1 MIMGITGSGGSGKD
15 AVAEY
20 LQKKGFSRYSCSD
33 IIREECAKRGLETT
47 RDNLIGVGN
56 ELREEFGN
64 GYLAGEILKKIKNDE
79 SENSVVVSI
88 RHPGEIE
95 ILKSDPSFKMILVDA
110 PLEIRYARTQDRNQ
124 NRPEDKDS
132 FEKFKENEEREKT
145 GTGSGQQLNLVAK
158 MADDI
163 IINDGSFEN
172 LYKKIAG
179 TLEKYESR
187 TK

>member
-1 MIMGITGSGGSGKD
+1 MIIGITGSCGFGKD
-15 AVAEY
+15 AIAEY
-20 LQKKGFSRYSCSD
+20 LQKKGFSRHSCSD
-33 IIREECAKRGLETT
+33 IIREECAKRELETT
-47 RDNLIGVGN
+47 RDNLIEIGN
-56 ELREEFGN
+56 ELREKFGN
-64 GYLAGEILKKIKNDE
+64 GYLAEEILKKIKNDE

-88 RHPGEIE
+88 RHPDEIE
-95 ILKSDPSFKMILVDA
+95 ILKSDPSFKMILIDA

-163 IINDGSFEN
+163 IINDGSFED
-172 LYKKIAG
+172 LYKKMEEML
-179 TLEKYESR
+179 TKYESR

>member
-1 MIMGITGSGGSGKD
+1 MTIGITGSGGSGKD
-15 AVAEY
+15 TVAEY

-33 IIREECAKRGLETT
+33 IIREECVKKSLETT
-47 RDNLIGVGN
+47 RDNLIRVGN

-95 ILKSDPSFKMILVDA
+95 MLKSDPSFKMILIDA

-132 FEKFKENEEREKT
+132 FEKFKENEEKEKT

-158 MADDI
+158 MANDI
-163 IINDGSFEN
+163 IINDGSFED
-172 LYKKIAG
+172 LYKKIAE
-179 TLEKYESR
+179 TLEKYEK
-187 TK
+187 TN